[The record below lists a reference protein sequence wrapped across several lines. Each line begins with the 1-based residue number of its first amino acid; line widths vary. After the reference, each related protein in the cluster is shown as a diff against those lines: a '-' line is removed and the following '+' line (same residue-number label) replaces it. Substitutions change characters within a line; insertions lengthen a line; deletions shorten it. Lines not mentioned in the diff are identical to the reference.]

1 MVRKCDFENFK
12 SCASALSP
20 YRQPSAAGIRWF
32 CHAGHNFANV
42 SDGHKQPLR
51 AHPVPFLI
59 LLASFGQWL
68 NLSVMPLRMR
78 ECSRFLLITLPLAC
92 RKVDATIAIMKTIT
106 ALLALCTLTFAAI
119 AEPALTI
126 YNQNFAVVRDTVPL
140 DLKAGANPV
149 VYSGATAQVEPDS
162 VILRDPAGKH
172 SLQILEQNYRN
183 DPVSQELLLSLFE
196 GKTIDF
202 QNIRTKDNTQ
212 ITELIPGK
220 IVRSGFVPG
229 GGNTQPIIEVNGKLQ
244 FSLPGEPLFPDL
256 GSDTI
261 LKPAFNWLLQ
271 SDKAGSFDAEV
282 GYVTEG
288 FDWSASYNLVSPEKG
303 DLCDLVGW
311 ITMNNN
317 SGKAFENAKI
327 KLMAGDVNKIQPPGG
342 MGGAM
347 FSRRAMPMA
356 MLAMDSA
363 APVSEKAFDEFHLY
377 SIARPTTLHDHE
389 TKQVEFVHAEKMFA
403 PTIYVYDG
411 TQGYQFYGLNYDRGY
426 GQSDNKKIIVQRE
439 FKNAETNQ
447 LGIALPAGKLRFYRR
462 DDDGQLQF
470 VGENTIDH
478 TPRNETVRITTGNSF
493 DLVGERKQTDFH
505 VDTAEKWMDETFEI
519 KLRNRKKTDAVEIR
533 VVEHLYR
540 WSNWSITAKSDEFTK
555 KDSQTIEFRIPVK
568 PDEEKTVTYTVHYS
582 W

>member
-1 MVRKCDFENFK
+1 MNTFTNQQTNEN
-12 SCASALSP
+12 
-20 YRQPSAAGIRWF
+20 
-32 CHAGHNFANV
+32 
-42 SDGHKQPLR
+42 
-51 AHPVPFLI
+51 
-59 LLASFGQWL
+59 
-68 NLSVMPLRMR
+68 
-78 ECSRFLLITLPLAC
+78 
-92 RKVDATIAIMKTIT
+92 MKTLV
-106 ALLALCTLTFAAI
+106 ALLLVAVSAS

-140 DLKAGANPV
+140 DLKSGANAMI
-149 VYSGATAQVEPDS
+149 YSGATAQVEPDS

-202 QNIRTKDNTQ
+202 ENVRTKDSTQ

-271 SDKAGSFDAEV
+271 SDKPGSFDAEV
-282 GYVTEG
+282 GYVTGG

-303 DLCDLVGW
+303 DYCDLVGW

-317 SGKAFENAKI
+317 SGKTFDNAKI
-327 KLMAGDVNKIQPPGG
+327 KLLAGDVNKIQPPHVTAIGG
-342 MGGAM
+342 MRM
-347 FSRRAMPMA
+347 FKAAMA
-356 MLAMDSA
+356 MDA
-363 APVSEKAFDEFHLY
+363 AEAPAVSEKAFDEFHLY

-389 TKQVEFVHAEKMFA
+389 TKQVEFVHAEKMYA

-411 TQGYQFYGLNYDRGY
+411 ATGYQFYGLNYDQGY

-462 DDDGQLQF
+462 DSDGQLQF

-478 TPRNETVRITTGNSF
+478 TPRNETVRVTTGNSF
-493 DLVGERKQTDFH
+493 DLVGERKQTNFR
-505 VDTAEKWMDETFEI
+505 VDTSEKWIDETFEI

-533 VVEHLYR
+533 AVEHLYR
-540 WSNWSITAKSDEFTK
+540 WSNWSITAKSDDFVK

>member
-1 MVRKCDFENFK
+1 MKTLSTLV
-12 SCASALSP
+12 ALSALTL
-20 YRQPSAAGIRWF
+20 SAGA
-32 CHAGHNFANV
+32 
-42 SDGHKQPLR
+42 Q
-51 AHPVPFLI
+51 
-59 LLASFGQWL
+59 
-68 NLSVMPLRMR
+68 
-78 ECSRFLLITLPLAC
+78 
-92 RKVDATIAIMKTIT
+92 
-106 ALLALCTLTFAAI
+106 
-119 AEPALTI
+119 PALTI

-140 DLKAGANPV
+140 DLKAGANAV
-149 VYSGATAQVEPDS
+149 RYAGATAQVEPDS

-183 DPVSQELLLSLFE
+183 DPVSEPLLLSLFE

-202 QNIRTKDNTQ
+202 QNVRMKDNTAVR
-212 ITELIPGK
+212 ELIPGK

-229 GGNTQPIIEVNGKLQ
+229 GGNEQPIIEVNGKLQ
-244 FSLPGEPLFPDL
+244 FTLPGQPLFPDL

-271 SDKAGSFDAEV
+271 SDKPGTFDAEV
-282 GYVTEG
+282 GYVTGG

-303 DLCDLVGW
+303 DLVDLVGW
-311 ITMNNN
+311 ITMKNE
-317 SGKAFENAKI
+317 SGKTFENAKI
-327 KLMAGDVNKIQPPGG
+327 KLLAGDVNKIQRVTPIAGG
-342 MGGAM
+342 MRM
-347 FSRRAMPMA
+347 RSMPMA
-356 MLAMDSA
+356 MTAME
-363 APVSEKAFDEFHLY
+363 APAVTEKAFDEFHLY
-377 SIARPTTLHDHE
+377 SIARATTLHDRE

-411 TQGYQFYGLNYDRGY
+411 AEGYRFYGLNYDQGY
-426 GQSDNKKIIVQRE
+426 GQSASKKIIVQRE

-462 DDDGQLQF
+462 DSDSQLQF

-478 TPRNETVRITTGNSF
+478 TPRNETVRVTTGNAF
-493 DLVGERKQTDFH
+493 DLVGERKQTNFR
-505 VDTAEKWMDETFEI
+505 VDTADKWIDESFEI

-540 WSNWSITAKSDEFTK
+540 WSNWNLTAKSDDFVK

-568 PDEEKTVTYTVHYS
+568 PDEERTVTYTVHYS

>member
-1 MVRKCDFENFK
+1 MKIT
-12 SCASALSP
+12 AALILAAALS
-20 YRQPSAAGIRWF
+20 
-32 CHAGHNFANV
+32 
-42 SDGHKQPLR
+42 
-51 AHPVPFLI
+51 
-59 LLASFGQWL
+59 
-68 NLSVMPLRMR
+68 
-78 ECSRFLLITLPLAC
+78 
-92 RKVDATIAIMKTIT
+92 AT
-106 ALLALCTLTFAAI
+106 

-140 DLKAGANPV
+140 DLKTGANAV

-202 QNIRTKDNTQ
+202 QNIRTKDSTQ

-229 GGNTQPIIEVNGKLQ
+229 GGNTQPIVEVNGKLQ
-244 FSLPGEPLFPDL
+244 FTLPGTPLFPDL
-256 GSDTI
+256 GGDTI

-271 SDKAGSFDAEV
+271 SDKPGKFDAEV
-282 GYVTEG
+282 GYITAG

-303 DLCDLVGW
+303 DYCDLVGW

-317 SGKAFENAKI
+317 SGKTFEDASI
-327 KLMAGDVNKIQPPGG
+327 KLMAGDANKIQPMDMNGG
-342 MGGAM
+342 R
-347 FSRRAMPMA
+347 FFRNKAMPMA
-356 MLAMDSA
+356 MAAMDA
-363 APVSEKAFDEFHLY
+363 APPVSEKAFDEFHLY

-389 TKQVEFVHAEKMFA
+389 TKQVEFVHAGKMYA

-411 TQGYQFYGLNYDRGY
+411 AEGFQFYGLNYDQGY

-462 DDDGQLQF
+462 DGDGQLQF

-478 TPRNETVRITTGNSF
+478 TPRNETVRVTTGNSF
-493 DLVGERKQTDFH
+493 DLVGERKQTNFH
-505 VDTAEKWMDETFEI
+505 VDTSEKWIDETFEI

-540 WSNWSITAKSDEFTK
+540 WSNWSITAKSDDFVK